1 MSKTIQRSARV
12 EYSAAQ
18 MFDLVRDVESYP
30 EFMQE
35 CVGAAV
41 LESDSEVQVAKLD
54 LARGGLRQSFTTRN
68 TMAPPERIT
77 MELVDGPFKALHGL
91 WQFVALG
98 DTSCEVSFKLDY
110 EFKNFLL
117 GAAASPL
124 MNAMVAD
131 QVNAMCERAQ
141 VLYG

>member
-1 MSKTIQRSARV
+1 MSKTIERTARV
-12 EYSAAQ
+12 GYSAEQ
-18 MFDLVRDVESYP
+18 MYQLVRDVESYP
-30 EFMQE
+30 EFMDE

-41 LESDSEVQVAKLD
+41 LQESDSEQIARLE

-68 TMAPPERIT
+68 TLVPGQHIT
-77 MELVDGPFKALHGL
+77 MELVDGPFKLLHGR
-91 WQFVALG
+91 WEFRPLG
-98 DTSCEVSFKLDY
+98 DNSCEVSFKLQY

-124 MNAMVAD
+124 MNAMVGE
-131 QVNAMCERAQ
+131 QVAAMCQRAE